1 MALKLSPATVVRL
14 RKRYARGRVSMSTL
28 ARKYLITESQIGRIL
43 RGESRRHIDGP
54 RASRRP
60 LHTPQGERN
69 GGARL
74 TAQQIRA
81 IRRRYA
87 RGGVTQTAVAEAYGV
102 TSVAVAFIAQR
113 KSWTRL
119 A

>member
-1 MALKLSPATVVRL
+1 MVWKLSPATVVRL
-14 RKRYARGRVSMSTL
+14 RKRYQRGRVSMSDL
-28 ARKYLITESQIGRIL
+28 AREYHVTESQIGRIL

-74 TAQQIRA
+74 TAKQVRA

-87 RGGVTQTAVAEAYGV
+87 RGGVSQVALAETYGV
-102 TSVAVAFIAQR
+102 TSVAVHFIVRR
-113 KSWTRL
+113 KTWTHL
-119 A
+119 Q